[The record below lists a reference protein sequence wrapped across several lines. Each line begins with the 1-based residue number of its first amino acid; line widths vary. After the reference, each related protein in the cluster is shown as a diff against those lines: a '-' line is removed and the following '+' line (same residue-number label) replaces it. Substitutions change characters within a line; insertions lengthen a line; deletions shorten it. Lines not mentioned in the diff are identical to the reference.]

1 MSILQDLAGQAD
13 TYRQQYQSGQISP
26 SDYKE
31 LIGDLNIAQSIQG
44 ESLELQEDI
53 AYYNILMT
61 ALQIAEA
68 IE

>member
-31 LIGDLNIAQSIQG
+31 LIGDLNIAQNIQG